1 MKHGNFVFGML
12 TTAFVLAG
20 MLACTREGD
29 MIRFEE
35 QQDGTLR
42 FAHQVISLEIL
53 PSTQLVVTYLS
64 DNGEELSLVV
74 PNPGQSPA
82 THFLI
87 AEGHIVAQFELLR
100 DSIQLETIK
109 DVHGK
114 GKELT
119 IRAQTQGPKNSLI
132 EKELK
137 ISMYARHPD
146 AAIVNS
152 SYRIVKADAP
162 IMLNTVTSN
171 AFRLDRKQ
179 VNPVEEP
186 HDFWGFFGY
195 GKIVPGSH
203 GHRRVNVL
211 PIDADLDLQNDSELI
226 SGVPL
231 TDIWAPEMGMAIAS
245 VEKRARIIEMPA
257 AVDENGYLN
266 ISLRENPQKMLS
278 PGESYKAL
286 ETAILV
292 HTLDYATPLKRYAE
306 LMAELGLTPKPCP
319 EFGYDPF
326 WCNWGYKRDWKLD
339 HGVDRLDEF
348 KALGIKS
355 VTVDDGWFDN
365 YGDWEVS
372 LAKFPNGEDQ
382 FIEWVQRFHE
392 QGLRAVIWW
401 VPGIAG
407 PEIARIHPEW
417 LVLDTEGNPVRSHWK
432 DAYMLCPTLPEVLEY
447 HRNLTKKFIT
457 EYGFDGFKLDG
468 IYVASRCYNPSHNH
482 HSPDDSYQAY
492 EDIFRAIYETV
503 LDLKPD
509 GDFVLGLCPCG
520 AFASPYYLQWGN
532 RPVTADPPLMTIST
546 RHRVKA
552 YKALLGATACVDN
565 DFHERYNDYF
575 PVEVGCGGL
584 ITTKYT
590 TLSEYEYDQ
599 FYKWYNLYNQHRLS
613 SGEFL
618 QLYDVGYDDP
628 ETYAIKKGNSYYYT
642 FLKRG
647 INGPEGV
654 PWFEHEVEQRE
665 AMLREFAGKL
675 NQLPIWE
682 GEVELRGLEDREYS
696 VFDLETDEPLGT
708 VQGPT
713 GVLNIAFRDHLIIRT
728 MPLIDEGRVSNRQ

>member
-1 MKHGNFVFGML
+1 MKCGISLFRTL
-12 TTAFVLAG
+12 LAG
-20 MLACTREGD
+20 SLLAAILTCTRETD
-29 MIRFEE
+29 VIRFEE

-42 FAHQVISLEIL
+42 FAHQVISVEIL
-53 PSTQLVVTYLS
+53 PSTQFLVSYIS
-64 DNGEELSLVV
+64 ENGEEISLVV
-74 PNPGQSPA
+74 PDPGQSPM

-87 AEGHIVAQFELLR
+87 AENQIVDQFELLR
-100 DSIQLETIK
+100 ESIYLEAITG
-109 DVHGK
+109 VHGK

-119 IRAQTQGPKNSLI
+119 VRAQTQGPKNSLI
-132 EKELK
+132 EKEVK
-137 ISMYARHPD
+137 ISLYAKYPD

-152 SYRIVKADAP
+152 SYRIVEADAP
-162 IMLNTVTSN
+162 IMLDAVTSN

-179 VNPVEEP
+179 VSPKEKS

-203 GHRRVNVL
+203 GHRRANVL
-211 PIDADLDLQNDSELI
+211 PIDADLQLRNDSELI

-245 VEKRARIIEMPA
+245 VEKRARIIEMPTK
-257 AVDENGYLN
+257 VDENGYLN
-266 ISLRENPQKMLS
+266 ISLLEKPQKMLS
-278 PGESYKAL
+278 PGDTYKAL

-292 HTLDYATPLKRYAE
+292 HTLDYATPLKTYAD
-306 LMAELGLTPKPCP
+306 LMADRGITPKPCP
-319 EFGYDPF
+319 DFGYDPF

-339 HGVDRLDEF
+339 HGVDRLEEF

-372 LAKFPNGEDQ
+372 LAKFPDGEGQ
-382 FIEWVQRFHE
+382 FTEWVHRFHE
-392 QGLRAVIWW
+392 KGLRAVIWW

-407 PEIARIHPEW
+407 PETARKHPEW
-417 LVLDTEGNPVRSHWK
+417 LVLDAEGNPVRSHWK
-432 DAYMLCPTLPEVLEY
+432 DAYMLCPALPEVLEY
-447 HRNLTKKFIT
+447 HRDLTGKFIT

-468 IYVASRCYNPSHNH
+468 IYVAPRCYNPMHNH
-482 HSPDDSYQAY
+482 HSPDDSYAAY
-492 EDIFRAIYETV
+492 EDIFREIYERV
-503 LDLKPD
+503 MDLKPK

-590 TLSEYEYDQ
+590 VLSEYEYDQ

-613 SGEFL
+613 SGEYL
-618 QLYDVGYDDP
+618 QLYDVGYDVP
-628 ETYAIKKGNSYYYT
+628 ETYAIRKGKSFYYT

-654 PWFEHEVEQRE
+654 PWFEQEIEQRTD
-665 AMLREFAGKL
+665 MLQSFERML
-675 NQLPIWE
+675 SQLPLWQ
-682 GEVELRGLEDREYS
+682 GQVELRGLEDREYS
-696 VFDLETDEPLGT
+696 AYDIESGEMLGS
-708 VQGPT
+708 VRGPT
-713 GVLNIAFRDHLIIRT
+713 GILGITFRDHLILRLD
-728 MPLIDEGRVSNRQ
+728 PE